1 MKILELKKVRKS
13 FGGIMAVENF
23 SLDVKEGEIV
33 GLIGPNGAGKSTL
46 FNCVAGVF
54 PPTAGE
60 ILFRGEKINN
70 QKPWDLCRKGLA
82 RTFQIVKPFASRTVL
97 YNVMVGAFI
106 TTDKRAEAE
115 LRAMEVLRHLHMEDC
130 KDMRAGN
137 LTIADRKRLEIA
149 KALAT
154 RPRLLLLDEVM
165 AGLRSTEV
173 DEMVAI
179 IKRLRD
185 AGMTIFV
192 IEHIMRAIMALS
204 DRIAVLHFGT
214 KIAEGSPQ
222 EVAHD
227 ERVIKAYLGDMALL
241 EVRNIDVFYGDV
253 QVIFDLSLRV
263 EQGKVVSIIGGN
275 GAGKSTLLKTISGLM
290 QPVKGEIAFDGK
302 PIQSLPPEAVVE
314 RGIVQVPEGRRLFTL
329 MSVQDNLI
337 VGAYSKRADAQK
349 ENTLK
354 EVYALFPRLKE
365 RVAQLAMTLSGG
377 EQQMVAIGR
386 GLMARPKILMLDEP
400 SLGLAPILTKSI
412 FDTLRKI
419 ADQGTTVLLVEQD
432 VKHSLS
438 LSDRGYV
445 IEHGRT
451 VMEGAAKE
459 LLDNPHVRTA
469 YLGL

>member
-13 FGGIMAVENF
+13 FGGIMAVESF
-23 SLDVKEGEIV
+23 SLDVEEGEIV

-70 QKPWDLCRKGLA
+70 LKPWDLCRKGLA

-97 YNVMVGAFI
+97 YNVMVGAFT

-165 AGLRSTEV
+165 AGLRPTEV

-227 ERVIKAYLGDMALL
+227 ERVIKAYLG
-241 EVRNIDVFYGDV
+241 EEY
-253 QVIFDLSLRV
+253 
-263 EQGKVVSIIGGN
+263 
-275 GAGKSTLLKTISGLM
+275 
-290 QPVKGEIAFDGK
+290 
-302 PIQSLPPEAVVE
+302 
-314 RGIVQVPEGRRLFTL
+314 
-329 MSVQDNLI
+329 
-337 VGAYSKRADAQK
+337 
-349 ENTLK
+349 
-354 EVYALFPRLKE
+354 
-365 RVAQLAMTLSGG
+365 
-377 EQQMVAIGR
+377 
-386 GLMARPKILMLDEP
+386 
-400 SLGLAPILTKSI
+400 
-412 FDTLRKI
+412 
-419 ADQGTTVLLVEQD
+419 
-432 VKHSLS
+432 
-438 LSDRGYV
+438 
-445 IEHGRT
+445 
-451 VMEGAAKE
+451 GAA
-459 LLDNPHVRTA
+459 
-469 YLGL
+469 